1 MIFLTE
7 SHFTGLLSI
16 PESGT
21 IGLAVML
28 IDTFE
33 VDVMIACL
41 GFDLYINF
49 RDGLLE
55 TSPEQR
61 WIDLR
66 DGAIYQ
72 DSNEVKHQWL
82 GMANL
87 SKYFVWF
94 HATQSIQTQSTPTGE
109 KKADNLNSEPASA
122 DRKLCK
128 EWNNGVKQLIEL
140 RRFIYQ
146 MNQNKPDTYK
156 NFNPKK
162 FDYINVYGF

>member
-21 IGLAVML
+21 IGLTEILV
-28 IDTFE
+28 DTFE
-33 VDVMIACL
+33 SDVMIDCL

-72 DSNEVKHQWL
+72 DSDGVKHQWH

-94 HATQSIQTQSTPTGE
+94 HATQSTQTQSTPTGE
-109 KKADNLNSEPASA
+109 VMADNLNSKPASV
-122 DRKLCK
+122 DGKLCRA
-128 EWNNGVKQLIEL
+128 WNRGVKQLIEL
-140 RRFIYQ
+140 HRFIYQ
-146 MNQNKPDTYK
+146 MNKNQPDTYK

-162 FDYINVYGF
+162 IDYINVYGF